1 MGWTP
6 VWTWLAAVLPVA
18 KMNEQ
23 VRDNIDYL
31 KENIALEA
39 AVDLEID
46 AGGAVA
52 KTKAYHTITV
62 NGGTGSGNDQLDTCT
77 GGAEGEILILKATT
91 TGGADTVTIADGAG
105 ADTFILEGGVN
116 FAMDHVD
123 DRWMGIHNGTE
134 WVEISRSANS

>member
-1 MGWTP
+1 MGWTA
-6 VWTWLAAVLPVA
+6 VWTWLAAPLTVA

-23 VRDNIDYL
+23 VRDNIDFL

-39 AVDLEID
+39 AVELTI
-46 AGGAVA
+46 AVGVVA

-62 NGGTGSGNDQLDTCT
+62 EGGAGSGNDQLDTCT
-77 GGAEGEILILKATT
+77 GGNEGDILILKATT
-91 TGGADTVTIADGAG
+91 SGGADTVTIADSTG

>member
-23 VRDNIDYL
+23 VRDNIDFL

-39 AVDLEID
+39 AVELTIAVGVITKTKTYHTVTVE
-46 AGGAVA
+46 GGAGA
-52 KTKAYHTITV
+52 
-62 NGGTGSGNDQLDTCT
+62 GNDQLDTCE
-77 GGAEGEILILKATT
+77 GGSEGDILILKATT
-91 TGGADTVTIADGAG
+91 SGGADTVTIADSTG

-123 DRWMGIHNGTE
+123 DRIMLIHNGTE
-134 WVEISRSANS
+134 WVEISRSNNS